1 MEKLR
6 SSHGYSTIDR
16 ALRFL
21 SIRLRS
27 RPETAALAP
36 EIDAERTRVRLVE
49 DRWLEARELRVAA
62 TAELEF
68 LDAEL
73 DRAVADLARHALVT
87 VQGRRNDDRYRQLFA
102 MAPSQG
108 TGPIG
113 GGAQERYVRALL
125 SLLTNEAGPF
135 PTLREHAKPIE
146 DALAALKTA
155 EERRDELYVPE
166 QTAEGERA
174 VALDRARRAYNT
186 MYPRLRVL
194 FAENDA
200 LAESYFATL
209 RSKLTVADDPSEPE
223 PS

>member
-6 SSHGYSTIDR
+6 GSHGHSMIDR

-36 EIDAERTRVRLVE
+36 EIDAERTQLRQVE

-73 DRAVADLARHALVT
+73 DRAVADLARQALVI

-113 GGAQERYVRALL
+113 GVAQERYVRALL
-125 SLLTNEAGPF
+125 AQLNNEAGPF

-155 EERRDELYVPE
+155 EERRAELYVPE
-166 QTAEGERA
+166 QAAASERA
-174 VALDRARRAYNT
+174 IAFDRARRAYNT

-200 LAESYFATL
+200 LAESYFARL
-209 RSKLTVADDPSEPE
+209 RSNPAFPGDPSEPE